1 MKTRLNIRGLQ
12 VPPSIVLARAA
23 QDRRLTDC
31 FNVTFEVWPNTEKMH
46 ADIAS
51 NLVDLCILPTN
62 LSGSLYN
69 EGLPLRLLCI
79 NVWGL
84 LHVMSAER
92 TETGWRSL
100 AGGTVAIP
108 LKGNMP
114 DTIFSVLINQ
124 NGIECVVRYCDT
136 YGQAAAA
143 LLSKEVQFAVLPE
156 PFASESELKGAY
168 RALDLQEAWA
178 GLNSGVPRYPQAGAV
193 ILGSTTAATVELVV
207 EVLED
212 ALEWLVGSADEAGVV
227 GTSLLG
233 IDASIITAS
242 VNATRWQ
249 SLRAS
254 AARSELERF
263 YKILLTNNPQVLSLG
278 LPDENFYAI

>member
-1 MKTRLNIRGLQ
+1 MKTNLSIRGLQ

-31 FNVTFEVWPNTEKMH
+31 FNVTFEVWPNTERMQ

-69 EGLPLRLLCI
+69 EGLPLQLLCI

-92 TETGWRSL
+92 TDNSWKSL
-100 AGGTVAIP
+100 VGCTVAIP

-114 DTIFSVLINQ
+114 DTIFSVLSSRHEID
-124 NGIECVVRYCDT
+124 CVVRYCDT

-143 LLSKEVQFAVLPE
+143 LLSREVQFAVLPE
-156 PFASESELKGAY
+156 PFASEIELRGAY
-168 RALDLQEAWA
+168 RVLDLQEAWA
-178 GLNSGVPRYPQAGAV
+178 GLNNGVPRYPQAGAV
-193 ILGSTTAATVELVV
+193 VLGRTTAATVKLVV

-212 ALEWLVGSADEAGVV
+212 ALEWLVGSADEAGLV
-227 GTSLLG
+227 GTSVLG

-263 YKILLTNNPQVLSLG
+263 YKILLTHNPQVLSLG
-278 LPDENFYAI
+278 LPDDNLYAI